1 MQSELLEHDRN
12 TTHMSEA
19 SGHTHKSTRPFSI
32 ISCDDAN
39 TQQTHNRHM
48 HTHFSFLFAEIICD
62 SPKSPGSALVAQSI
76 ASRITAVASAW
87 CCPFSRS
94 YGLQLDERAS
104 TMVLGSAGGPPRGL
118 AVFALLLHEAD
129 RSFDAAMPTSSR
141 WRPRGTP
148 DACSKPQAAGNMVAR
163 CESEHVELEPRKIF
177 PVHEG
182 AGCTNDT
189 CRNLKAT
196 KRILPQPLV
205 ARHVQTLRRSAHAS
219 S

>member
-1 MQSELLEHDRN
+1 MRRRKH
-12 TTHMSEA
+12 TT
-19 SGHTHKSTRPFSI
+19 
-32 ISCDDAN
+32 D
-39 TQQTHNRHM
+39 TQQTHA
-48 HTHFSFLFAEIICD
+48 HTLLFFLQREFVTRRSLRARRW
-62 SPKSPGSALVAQSI
+62 SLR
-76 ASRITAVASAW
+76 ASRRSPDRWPRRWSRRFRHVTTSLSWDRSKRRPA
-87 CCPFSRS
+87 RS

-163 CESEHVELEPRKIF
+163 CESEHVELEPRKVF